1 MRMKKPLV
9 LIIEDDIELS
19 DIFSTVLQANG
30 LETEIVRDGQFAID
44 RISTLMPDAIILD
57 MHLPHVSG
65 MEILSQIR
73 KDPKLSSLKVIVATA
88 DVLLAQ
94 ASDHKA
100 DMVLVKPVTYTQI
113 TTLTLRLTQKV

>member
-1 MRMKKPLV
+1 MKKPLV

-44 RISTLMPDAIILD
+44 RISKLMPDAIILD

-65 MEILSQIR
+65 IEILTQIR

-94 ASDHKA
+94 ASDTKA

-113 TTLTLRLTQKV
+113 TSLTLRLTQKV